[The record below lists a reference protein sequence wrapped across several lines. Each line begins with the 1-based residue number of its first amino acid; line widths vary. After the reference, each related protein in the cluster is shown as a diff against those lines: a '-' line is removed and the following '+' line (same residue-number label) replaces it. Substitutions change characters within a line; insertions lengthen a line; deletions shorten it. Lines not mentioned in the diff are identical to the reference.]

1 MEVLETRSTTTK
13 RTRKRKPPPS
23 ATSESEDDAP
33 LRPRGRKRGKKAA
46 AERQMVEACKRV
58 AEAERSVLEAMKK
71 VGNNVKNFSKML
83 QEQIDTPQE
92 KDVGAGKNGLQE
104 AVIRLKAAAEEREQA
119 SQDRAQAAS
128 ERTAAALR
136 AQEERDRDSK
146 ERLDTLRILV
156 GARESRFERH
166 NDSIQHSRHAGGH
179 QPTPSADVRGVA
191 RTYTFEEFTKF
202 KNMFS

>member
-1 MEVLETRSTTTK
+1 
-13 RTRKRKPPPS
+13 
-23 ATSESEDDAP
+23 
-33 LRPRGRKRGKKAA
+33 
-46 AERQMVEACKRV
+46 MVEACKRV

-71 VGNNVKNFSKML
+71 VGNNVKKFSKML

-156 GARESRFERH
+156 GARESRFEGTMIPYSTADTREAT
-166 NDSIQHSRHAGGH
+166 SRHSPLTSVELH
-179 QPTPSADVRGVA
+179 VHTLSKNSLSL
-191 RTYTFEEFTKF
+191 RTCFHDQ
-202 KNMFS
+202 MV